1 MLQSSEKTEF
11 LSNGKNVL
19 PETLAK
25 ASEDP
30 VFNLKIGK
38 KGSPINKTAS
48 LAKELVKREMENQH
62 KIIFEVFEG
71 NLAYWLLPLVDT
83 NSKNSMVRQ
92 SQYRNY
98 LAVGESPKNRT
109 KWQGFLKALD
119 IEEEGS
125 DILFQFVLCKG
136 YEAALIWKNSIYFK
150 IRRRVY
156 SSSFNKEILIQKA
169 DTTRKGCAGRDE
181 FMDNKS

>member
-30 VFNLKIGK
+30 VFNLKNGK

-71 NLAYWLLPLVDT
+71 NLAYWLLPLSIQT
-83 NSKNSMVRQ
+83 VRILWCDKV
-92 SQYRNY
+92 ST
-98 LAVGESPKNRT
+98 ET
-109 KWQGFLKALD
+109 IWQLGKVQK
-119 IEEEGS
+119 IE
-125 DILFQFVLCKG
+125 L
-136 YEAALIWKNSIYFK
+136 N
-150 IRRRVY
+150 
-156 SSSFNKEILIQKA
+156 
-169 DTTRKGCAGRDE
+169 GRD
-181 FMDNKS
+181 F